1 MEKKKNNYCYK
12 KEGFLDDI
20 LVDTNPFLSLHE
32 IIARVALIS
41 FLPGL
46 GVAAGLWHI
55 WPSPGGSQG
64 FHFPVEP
71 SRQLAVHWV
80 LAFGASLL
88 QVLGVHS
95 CLKVTNSAPT
105 GQFRGRMLKKVLGE
119 AASPGRQA
127 SCSVLTLESACL
139 GLNSATDQPV
149 WPSTQHLIPLGCI
162 SSSAKGK

>member
-1 MEKKKNNYCYK
+1 MLEFCKTFITGEKNGQSTHRISLHIYFTRTACESMISSIKFQVEKYGGYSDGKKKNNYCYK

-46 GVAAGLWHI
+46 GVAAGLWRI

-71 SRQLAVHWV
+71 SR
-80 LAFGASLL
+80 
-88 QVLGVHS
+88 
-95 CLKVTNSAPT
+95 
-105 GQFRGRMLKKVLGE
+105 
-119 AASPGRQA
+119 
-127 SCSVLTLESACL
+127 
-139 GLNSATDQPV
+139 
-149 WPSTQHLIPLGCI
+149 
-162 SSSAKGK
+162 